1 MGRGGDEGRGP
12 RRSASLWSAIFVFSL
27 GLLIAV
33 TGFGAGM
40 LAERDIFAG
49 GSILDRARGGGA
61 GRSAG
66 APDGDAA
73 FPRLAEV
80 KALIEEDYYFRPA
93 SPEALPTFRA
103 GLDRDAAA
111 GMATAAA
118 GAAATPV
125 ASVDDY
131 LRRLE
136 YGALRGMA
144 DGLEDDYSA
153 FLEPVAQA
161 PVAEAMAGEYEGI
174 GVWVE
179 RPDGAFVITGAF
191 PDSPAAEAGLRPGDT
206 IVAADGRPLAGVVDQ
221 DALALIRGPAGS
233 LVRLTVRRPGQA
245 ATFDV
250 EVERRAI
257 TTPIV
262 TYRAEDDGR
271 VGVVQVSI
279 FNDKTTE
286 QLDAAL
292 KRAKAENVGGLVL
305 DLRHNGGGWVT
316 TARETIGR
324 FVPEDEGPALY
335 EDFESGQGDEP
346 RPLEILGGG
355 EAMFDVPM
363 VVLVDGGT
371 ASAAEIVAG
380 ALRAYDRAT
389 LVGTA
394 TFGKGS
400 VQQVHDFDDG
410 SSLRITTAAW
420 LMPDKEPIPDGG
432 LVPDAVVEPAAE
444 GAVDADP
451 QLSRAI
457 ALVMAGAGTVTELAD
472 ASLGGGRAA

>member
-1 MGRGGDEGRGP
+1 MLF
-12 RRSASLWSAIFVFSL
+12 AVSL
-27 GLLIAV
+27 GVLIGV
-33 TGFGAGM
+33 VGFGAGM
-40 LAERDIFAG
+40 LAERAIFAG
-49 GSILDRARGGGA
+49 GSIWERARDVGGLDA
-61 GRSAG
+61 SDE
-66 APDGDAA
+66 PDGDAA

-80 KALIEEDYYFRPA
+80 KALIEADYFYRPA
-93 SPEALPTFRA
+93 SPEALPAFRERM
-103 GLDRDAAA
+103 DRDAAA

-118 GAAATPV
+118 GEAATPV
-125 ASVDDY
+125 ASVDAY
-131 LRRLE
+131 LKRLE
-136 YGALRGMA
+136 YGALKGMA

-179 RPDGAFVITGAF
+179 RPEGAFVITGAF
-191 PDSPAAEAGLRPGDT
+191 PGSPAAEAGLQPGDA
-206 IVAADGRPLAGVVDQ
+206 IEAADGRPLTGVADE
-221 DALALIRGPAGS
+221 DALGLIRGPAGS
-233 LVRLTVRRPGQA
+233 RVRLTVRRPGQA
-245 ATFDV
+245 APFDV

-262 TYRAEDDGR
+262 TYRAEADGA
-271 VGVVQVSI
+271 VAHVQISI

-292 KRAKAENVGGLVL
+292 KRAKAEGVRGVVL

-316 TARETIGR
+316 TAREAIGR
-324 FVPEDEGPALY
+324 FVPAEKGPALY
-335 EDFESGQGDEP
+335 EDVEAGTDDELE
-346 RPLEILGGG
+346 PLPILGGG
-355 EAMFDVPM
+355 EEVFDLPL

-380 ALRAYDRAT
+380 ALRDYGRAT

-410 SSLRITTAAW
+410 SSLRLTSAAW
-420 LMPDKEPIPDGG
+420 LTPNKQPIPEEG
-432 LVPDAVVEPAAE
+432 LQPDQVVELPAQA
-444 GAVDADP
+444 GDGTDP
-451 QLSRAI
+451 QVARAVEVV
-457 ALVMAGAGTVTELAD
+457 LAG
-472 ASLGGGRAA
+472 S